1 MKDTRRKFMPKERHF
16 YKNKGGGIYQ
26 CIHAQ
31 PEKGT
36 AIMQDVNSGW
46 TLQAHG
52 CGIYPDETIDWDYS
66 TGGYYDETHQ
76 P

>member
-16 YKNKGGGIYQ
+16 YQNKDGRIYQ

-36 AIMQDVNSGW
+36 AIMKDINSGW

-52 CGIYPDETIDWDYS
+52 CGIYRDGTIDWDYS
-66 TGGYYDETHQ
+66 TGDYDDETYQ